1 MSSYYPSFSYMGL
14 NSLKDKKLIVVH
26 FDGGDNGEMETFLGM
41 DSVYTE
47 TAYRTHR
54 HDYGAKYNDV
64 AKPKISVMKIN
75 GKDFT
80 VAEVRDFLKW
90 TTGVRN
96 VSYLDILANN
106 TVRCSF
112 LGRVINILQHK
123 LDART
128 IGFTIEFESTNPWA
142 WSPQQFVNAS
152 FEQKIVVDNDI
163 ITKNDSTLFNIDD
176 NGVLSNNDT
185 LSIDNSG
192 TLYIDNSTIIEIN
205 NLSDDLYTYVNLDV
219 TFTNNNSDY
228 LSIKNTTLNEE
239 TIIKG
244 MAVNEKIK
252 LHSGQFITSD
262 IPYKLFSNNF
272 NFVWPRLAPGIN
284 QFVIDGTGSG
294 SIEFTYRYPIKIG
307 DMAINVSVSGND
319 IEYGD
324 CVGGGDDTSVF
335 GQVDWND
342 IVNTPT
348 TLDGYGIT
356 DAYTT
361 VEVDE
366 KIEDINLDIDET
378 ELEGMLTDV
387 LDD

>member
-1 MSSYYPSFSYMGL
+1 MGL

-26 FDGGDNGEMETFLGM
+26 FDGGDNGEVETFLGM

-47 TAYRTHR
+47 TAYGTYR

-64 AKPKISVMKIN
+64 ARPKISVMKIN

-90 TTGVRN
+90 TTGVRT
-96 VSYLDILANN
+96 VSYLDILVNN

-128 IGFTIEFESTNPWA
+128 IGFTIEFESTGPWA
-142 WSPQQFVNAS
+142 WSPQQFVRGS
-152 FEQKIVVDNDI
+152 FEQKIVVDNNGV
-163 ITKNDSTLFNIDD
+163 ITKNDSTLFNIDN
-176 NGVLSNNDT
+176 NGVLSNNYI
-185 LSIDNSG
+185 LSIDNNG
-192 TLYIDNSTIIEIN
+192 VAYIDNSTIIEIN
-205 NLSDDLYTYVNLDV
+205 NLSDDLYTCVNLDV

-239 TIIKG
+239 TIIEG
-244 MAVNEKIK
+244 MSVNEVIK

-262 IPYKLFSNNF
+262 VPYKLFGNSF

-284 QFVIDGTGSG
+284 NFIIGGTGSG

-307 DMAINVSVSGND
+307 DMAINVNVYGNG
-319 IEYGD
+319 IECGD
-324 CVGGGDDTSVF
+324 CFGGDDTSIF
-335 GQVDWND
+335 GQIDWND
-342 IVNTPT
+342 IINTPT
-348 TLDGYGIT
+348 TLDGYGIM

-378 ELEGMLTDV
+378 ELEEMLTDV